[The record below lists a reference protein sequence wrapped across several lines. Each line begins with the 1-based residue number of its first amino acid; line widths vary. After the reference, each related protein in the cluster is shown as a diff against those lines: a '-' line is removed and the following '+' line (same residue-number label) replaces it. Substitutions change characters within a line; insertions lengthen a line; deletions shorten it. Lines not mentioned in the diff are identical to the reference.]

1 MKTHDYMITLFYSK
15 VPQIP
20 LVCDGQQT
28 AVVPVSGWAQVTL
41 REAKAHDHHR
51 PPWRPA
57 RLLLYPQCMP
67 ATLAGGGGRVSIFGE
82 HKA

>member
-57 RLLLYPQCMP
+57 
-67 ATLAGGGGRVSIFGE
+67 TLAGGGGRVSIFGE